1 MPQIAVH
8 VARVFRARQTLLEL
22 FAARNYDVSDYS
34 GASVDEVAAMYE
46 HDQLDMALFNPVT
59 VKSVK
64 IVFHVTKMLRP
75 VNVANYIETVFHADQ
90 DIGSGGELVIVSKA
104 VANDS
109 IVSMLNRA
117 WTDEGQY
124 VNVRSLEAL
133 QSNIMKHTL
142 VPGTR
147 VLSDEEARVVRERY
161 QIMRDSQLPEISRH
175 DAVAV
180 AMGIRP
186 GTMCEITRG
195 SRTAVVG
202 KYYRICV

>member
-1 MPQIAVH
+1 MSQAAVH

-34 GASVDEVAAMYE
+34 GASVEEVAAMYE

-59 VKSVK
+59 TKSVK
-64 IVFHVTKMLRP
+64 IIFHVAKMLRP
-75 VNVANYIETVFHADQ
+75 VNVANYIESVFHADQ
-90 DIGSGGELVIVSKA
+90 DLGSGGELVIVSKA
-104 VANDS
+104 VANDT
-109 IVSMLNRA
+109 IVAMLDRA
-117 WTDEGQY
+117 WADEGQY

-133 QSNIMKHTL
+133 QSNIMEHTL
-142 VPGTR
+142 VPETR
-147 VLSDEEARVVRERY
+147 VLTDEEASAVRARY
-161 QIMRDSQLPEISRH
+161 QVQRDSQMPEISRH